1 LIRYRSLAYDLES
14 RRFGE
19 VEEVRSSAPT
29 VGEYCCERRW
39 LMQTIDLTQV
49 PVVDNHCH
57 SMMRDQAFEDITGW
71 RQSFTESTD
80 PGMPRDHVAST
91 AFYRRLIRTMADFLG
106 CEPEEEAVF
115 AARTGRE
122 GRELTGALLRAANVD
137 TLLLDTGFPPPEEVF
152 PVPELGGLGG
162 CRAEPMLR
170 LEILMES
177 LLAEHGSLA
186 DVKEALESALDDLRS
201 QGYVA
206 LKSIAAYRTGLD
218 IREWPR
224 KEAEE
229 SFHEYRRV
237 AGAGHA
243 RLIHK
248 PLLDTLLHVALAQAA
263 RQEVPVQFHVG
274 YGDAD
279 TDLLLGNPL
288 YLRQVLQRSDYR
300 GMPVVLLHEC
310 YPYIRQGGYLAA
322 VYENVYLDLSYGIP
336 LLGYGEMLSFTRQA
350 LGVAPTSKLM
360 YSSDG
365 IGVPELHWI
374 SAIDGRRAIGEALGE
389 LVPQGE
395 LDLSDAEAA
404 GESILRANA
413 MRLYRL

>member
-1 LIRYRSLAYDLES
+1 
-14 RRFGE
+14 
-19 VEEVRSSAPT
+19 
-29 VGEYCCERRW
+29 
-39 LMQTIDLTQV
+39 MQTIDLTQV

-57 SMMRDQAFEDITGW
+57 GVMQDQTFDDLAFW
-71 RQSFTESTD
+71 RRSFTESSD
-80 PGMPRDHVAST
+80 PGMPQDHVAST
-91 AFYRRLIRTMADFLG
+91 IFYRRLIRTMADFLG

-115 AARTGRE
+115 AARAGRD

-152 PVPELGGLGG
+152 PSPELGELGG
-162 CRAEPMLR
+162 CRAEPILR
-170 LEILMES
+170 LENLMES

-186 DVKEALESALDDLRS
+186 DAKEALASALEDLRS
-201 QGYVA
+201 QGCVA

-218 IREWPR
+218 IHEWPR
-224 KEAEE
+224 EEAEK
-229 SFHEYRRV
+229 SFYEYGRA
-237 AGAGHA
+237 AGAGPA

-248 PLLDTLLHVALAQAA
+248 PLLDTLLHVAFAQAA

-288 YLRQVLQRSDYR
+288 YLRPVLQRSDYR

-310 YPYIRQGGYLAA
+310 YPYTRQGGYLAA

-374 SAIDGRRAIGEALGE
+374 SAIDGRRVIGEALGE
-389 LVPQGE
+389 LVSQGE
-395 LDLSDAEAA
+395 LDLATAEAT
-404 GESILRANA
+404 GEDVLRANA
-413 MRLYRL
+413 RRLYRL

>member
-1 LIRYRSLAYDLES
+1 MA
-14 RRFGE
+14 
-19 VEEVRSSAPT
+19 
-29 VGEYCCERRW
+29 
-39 LMQTIDLTQV
+39 
-49 PVVDNHCH
+49 
-57 SMMRDQAFEDITGW
+57 
-71 RQSFTESTD
+71 
-80 PGMPRDHVAST
+80 RDHVAST
-91 AFYRRLIRTMADFLG
+91 AFYRRLIRTLADFLG
-106 CEPEEEAVF
+106 CEPEERAVF
-115 AARTGRE
+115 AARTRRE
-122 GRELTGALLRAANVD
+122 ERELTGALLHAANVD
-137 TLLLDTGFPPPEEVF
+137 TLLLDTGFPPSEEVF
-152 PVPELGGLGG
+152 PVSELAEIGG
-162 CRAEPMLR
+162 CRTGPMLR

-177 LLAEHGSLA
+177 LLAEHHSLE
-186 DVKEALESALDDLRS
+186 DVKEALVAELHDVRRR
-201 QGYVA
+201 GYVA

-218 IREWPR
+218 IREWSR
-224 KEAEE
+224 EEAEA

-243 RLIHK
+243 RLVHK
-248 PLLDTLLHVALAQAA
+248 PLLDTLLHVAFAQAA

-288 YLRQVLQRSDYR
+288 YLRPVLQRPDYH

-310 YPYIRQGGYLAA
+310 YPYTRQGGYLAA

-350 LGVAPTSKLM
+350 LGVAPSSKLM

-389 LVPQGE
+389 LVSQGE

-413 MRLYRL
+413 TRLYRL

>member
-1 LIRYRSLAYDLES
+1 
-14 RRFGE
+14 
-19 VEEVRSSAPT
+19 
-29 VGEYCCERRW
+29 
-39 LMQTIDLTQV
+39 MQTIDLAQV

-57 SMMRDQAFEDITGW
+57 SIQQDQAFENITSW
-71 RQSFTESTD
+71 RRAFTESAD
-80 PGMPRDHVAST
+80 PSMPREHVATTS
-91 AFYRRLIRTMADFLG
+91 FYRRLVRTLAEFLD
-106 CEPEEEAVF
+106 CEPEEESVF
-115 AARTGRE
+115 ATRAGRD
-122 GRELTGALLRAANVD
+122 GRLAGELLRAANVEA
-137 TLLLDTGFPPPEEVF
+137 LLLDTGFPPPEYVV
-152 PVPELGGLGG
+152 PVPDLGELGG

-170 LEILMES
+170 LEILMED
-177 LLAEHGSLA
+177 LLAEHDSLEEMR
-186 DVKEALESALDDLRS
+186 EALATALDDVRG

-206 LKSIAAYRTGLD
+206 LKSIAAYRTGLA

-229 SFHEYRRV
+229 SFHEYRRA

-288 YLRQVLQRSDYR
+288 YLRPVLQRSDYR

-350 LGVAPTSKLM
+350 LGVAPSSKLM

-374 SAIDGRRAIGEALGE
+374 SAIDGRRVIGEALGE
-389 LVPQGE
+389 LVSQGE
-395 LDLSDAEAA
+395 LNLAAAEAT
-404 GESILRANA
+404 GDDVLRANA
-413 MRLYRL
+413 TRLYGL

>member
-1 LIRYRSLAYDLES
+1 MEAL
-14 RRFGE
+14 
-19 VEEVRSSAPT
+19 
-29 VGEYCCERRW
+29 
-39 LMQTIDLTQV
+39 DLTQV

-57 SMMRDQAFEDITGW
+57 GLLRDQAFEDIASW
-71 RQSFTESTD
+71 RQAFTESMD

-91 AFYRRLIRTMADFLG
+91 ALYRRLIRMLAYFLG
-106 CEPEEEAVF
+106 CEPEEEAVYS
-115 AARTGRE
+115 ARTE
-122 GRELTGALLRAANVD
+122 KNGRELTGALLRAANVD
-137 TLLLDTGFPPPEEVF
+137 AFLLDTGFPSPETVLQAA
-152 PVPELGGLGG
+152 ELGELGG

-177 LLAEHGSLA
+177 LLAEYVSLE
-186 DVKEALESALDDLRS
+186 DVKEAFAAELDDVRS
-201 QGYVA
+201 GGYVA

-224 KEAEE
+224 EEAEE

-237 AGAGHA
+237 AGAGPA
-243 RLIHK
+243 RLLHK
-248 PLLDTLLHVALAQAA
+248 PLLDTLLHVAFAQAA

-288 YLRQVLQRSDYR
+288 YLRPVLQRPDYR
-300 GMPVVLLHEC
+300 GLPVVLLHEC
-310 YPYIRQGGYLAA
+310 YPYTRQGGYLAA

-336 LLGYGEMLSFTRQA
+336 PLGYGEMLSFTRQA
-350 LGVAPTSKLM
+350 LGAAPTSKLV

-374 SAIDGRRAIGEALGE
+374 SAMDGRRAIGQALGE
-389 LVPQGE
+389 MVAHGE
-395 LDLSDAEAA
+395 LSLPEAEAA
-404 GESILRANA
+404 GESILRENA
-413 MRLYRL
+413 TRLYRL

>member
-1 LIRYRSLAYDLES
+1 
-14 RRFGE
+14 
-19 VEEVRSSAPT
+19 
-29 VGEYCCERRW
+29 
-39 LMQTIDLTQV
+39 MQTVDLTQI

-57 SMMRDQAFEDITGW
+57 GISRDQTFEDLAIW
-71 RQSFTESTD
+71 RRAFTESTD
-80 PGMPRDHVAST
+80 PGMRRDHVAST
-91 AFYRRLIRTMADFLG
+91 TFYRRLIRTLADFLG
-106 CEPEEEAVF
+106 CESEEEAVF

-122 GRELTGALLRAANVD
+122 GRELMGALWRAANLD
-137 TLLLDTGFPPPEEVF
+137 SLLVDTGFPPPEEVF
-152 PVPELGGLGG
+152 PVPELRELGG

-170 LEILMES
+170 LEFLMES
-177 LLAEHGSLA
+177 LLAEHDSLA
-186 DVKEALESALDDLRS
+186 DVEQALASALDDVRG

-218 IREWPR
+218 IREWSR
-224 KEAEE
+224 EEAEA
-229 SFHEYRRV
+229 SCQEYASAAE
-237 AGAGHA
+237 AGSA

-248 PLLDTLLHVALAQAA
+248 PLLDTLLHVAFAQAA

-288 YLRQVLQRSDYR
+288 YLRPVLQRTAYN

-310 YPYIRQGGYLAA
+310 YPYTRQGGYLAA

-336 LLGYGEMLSFTRQA
+336 LLGYTEMLSFTRQA
-350 LGVAPTSKLM
+350 LGVAPSTKLM

-374 SAIDGRRAIGEALGE
+374 SAIDGRRVLGEALGE
-389 LVPQGE
+389 LVAHGE
-395 LDLSDAEAA
+395 LGLLEAEAA
-404 GESILRANA
+404 GESVLCANA
-413 MRLYRL
+413 TRLYRF